1 MSPVLYLAAMGV
13 GLGSLV
19 HRSAAIGGVTYLQF
33 IGPGLLAA
41 TAMQVGAAESTYA
54 VLGSFKWMRVYHAM
68 AATPLHAA
76 RHPDRPPLWIATR
89 IAMASGVYLAVVAA
103 FGGIKSPLALV
114 AWPACL
120 LIGMAFAG
128 PIVAFSSTRETDNG
142 FAALNRFGI
151 VPMFLFSGT
160 FFPISQLPEVL
171 RWIAYATPL
180 WHGVE
185 LVRSLCL
192 GHRRRR
198 RSRACRLSRWRGPR
212 SASRSA
218 VRQYPTQARGLRWRR
233 LSPGSCRSVR
243 CRDWADGRGRVLVER
258 SLMVYRHSWIIIVSG
273 FFEPVF
279 YLFSIGVGLGHLV
292 PDLNVNGQHV
302 SYTVVRRAGAARVV
316 RHEWRYL

>member
-1 MSPVLYLAAMGV
+1 MTSTSLSALPAVRSYRYWVATYRRTWRGSISTTVVSPVLYLAAMGV

-19 HRSAAIGGVTYLQF
+19 HRSSAIGGVTYLQF

-54 VLGSFKWMRVYHAM
+54 VLASFKWVRVYHAM
-68 AATPLHAA
+68 AATPLLPIDILVGHL
-76 RHPDRPPLWIATR
+76 LWIATR
-89 IAMASGVYLAVVAA
+89 ITMASGVYLAVVAA
-103 FGGIKSPLALV
+103 FGGIKSPLAL
-114 AWPACL
+114 AALPACL

-128 PIVAFSSTRETDNG
+128 PIVAFSSTRDTDSG

-192 GHRRRR
+192 GHV
-198 RSRACRLSRWRGPR
+198 
-212 SASRSA
+212 SAADLAHIAYLAAWAA
-218 VRQYPTQARGLRWRR
+218 VGI
-233 LSPGSCRSVR
+233 
-243 CRDWADGRGRVLVER
+243 VL
-258 SLMVYRHSWIIIVSG
+258 
-273 FFEPVF
+273 
-279 YLFSIGVGLGHLV
+279 
-292 PDLNVNGQHV
+292 
-302 SYTVVRRAGAARVV
+302 AARAYRRKLGV
-316 RHEWRYL
+316 

>member
-1 MSPVLYLAAMGV
+1 MTSTSISAIPALRSYRYWVATYRRTWRGSVSTTLISPVLYLAAMGV

-19 HRSAAIGGVTYLQF
+19 HRSSAIGGVTYLQF

-54 VLGSFKWMRVYHAM
+54 VLGSFKWVRVYHAM
-68 AATPLHAA
+68 AATPLLPLDILVGHL
-76 RHPDRPPLWIATR
+76 LWIATR
-89 IAMASGVYLAVVAA
+89 IAMASGVYLAIVAA
-103 FGGIKSPLALV
+103 FGGVKSPLALV

-128 PIVAFSSTRETDNG
+128 PIVAFSSTRDTDSG

-192 GHRRRR
+192 GDVGVADLLHV
-198 RSRACRLSRWRGPR
+198 AYLAAWAAVGI
-212 SASRSA
+212 ALA
-218 VRQYPTQARGLRWRR
+218 VRQYRR
-233 LSPGSCRSVR
+233 KL
-243 CRDWADGRGRVLVER
+243 
-258 SLMVYRHSWIIIVSG
+258 
-273 FFEPVF
+273 
-279 YLFSIGVGLGHLV
+279 GV
-292 PDLNVNGQHV
+292 
-302 SYTVVRRAGAARVV
+302 
-316 RHEWRYL
+316 

>member
-1 MSPVLYLAAMGV
+1 MTTVPFSKLPALRSYAYWLAQYRRTWRGSVSTTVISPVLYLAAMGV

-19 HRSAAIGGVTYLQF
+19 HRSSAIGGVTYLQY

-41 TAMQVGAAESTYA
+41 TAMQVAAAESTYA
-54 VLGSFKWMRVYHAM
+54 VLGSFKWVRVYHAM
-68 AATPLHAA
+68 AATPLLPLDILIGHL
-76 RHPDRPPLWIATR
+76 LWIATR
-89 IAMASGVYLAVVAA
+89 IAMASGVYLAIVAA

-128 PIVAFSSTRETDNG
+128 PIVAFSSTRDNDSG

-180 WHGVE
+180 WHGVA

-192 GHRRRR
+192 GSVGVADLLHV
-198 RSRACRLSRWRGPR
+198 AYLAAW
-212 SASRSA
+212 ASIGIALA
-218 VRQYPTQARGLRWRR
+218 VRQYRR
-233 LSPGSCRSVR
+233 KL
-243 CRDWADGRGRVLVER
+243 
-258 SLMVYRHSWIIIVSG
+258 
-273 FFEPVF
+273 
-279 YLFSIGVGLGHLV
+279 GV
-292 PDLNVNGQHV
+292 
-302 SYTVVRRAGAARVV
+302 
-316 RHEWRYL
+316 

>member
-1 MSPVLYLAAMGV
+1 MTSTSISSLPAIRSYRYWLAAYRRTWRGSISTSVVSPVLYLAAMGV

-54 VLGSFKWMRVYHAM
+54 VLGSFKWIRVYHAM
-68 AATPLHAA
+68 AATPLQPIDILIGHL
-76 RHPDRPPLWIATR
+76 LWIATR
-89 IAMASGVYLAVVAA
+89 IAMASGIYLAVVAA
-103 FGGIKSPLALV
+103 FGGIKSPLALA

-120 LIGMAFAG
+120 LIGMAFAA
-128 PIVAFSSTRETDNG
+128 PIVAFSSTRETDSG

-160 FFPISQLPEVL
+160 FFPIAQLPEVL

-192 GHRRRR
+192 GHL
-198 RSRACRLSRWRGPR
+198 AAADLGHVAYLAAWAGVGIALS
-212 SASRSA
+212 
-218 VRQYPTQARGLRWRR
+218 VRQHRR
-233 LSPGSCRSVR
+233 KL
-243 CRDWADGRGRVLVER
+243 
-258 SLMVYRHSWIIIVSG
+258 
-273 FFEPVF
+273 
-279 YLFSIGVGLGHLV
+279 GV
-292 PDLNVNGQHV
+292 
-302 SYTVVRRAGAARVV
+302 
-316 RHEWRYL
+316 

>member
-1 MSPVLYLAAMGV
+1 MTTASFSRLPALRSYAYWLAQYRRTWRGSVSTTVISPVLYLAAMGV

-19 HRSAAIGGVTYLQF
+19 HRSSAIGGVTYLQY

-41 TAMQVGAAESTYA
+41 TAMQVAAAESTYA
-54 VLGSFKWMRVYHAM
+54 VLGSFKWVRVYHAM
-68 AATPLHAA
+68 AATPLLPLDILIGHL
-76 RHPDRPPLWIATR
+76 LWIATR
-89 IAMASGVYLAVVAA
+89 IAMASGVYLAIVAA
-103 FGGIKSPLALV
+103 FGGIKSPLALI

-128 PIVAFSSTRETDNG
+128 PIVAFSSTRDTDSG

-192 GHRRRR
+192 GHV
-198 RSRACRLSRWRGPR
+198 G
-212 SASRSA
+212 ASDLLHVAYLAVWATVGIALA
-218 VRQYPTQARGLRWRR
+218 VRQYRR
-233 LSPGSCRSVR
+233 KL
-243 CRDWADGRGRVLVER
+243 
-258 SLMVYRHSWIIIVSG
+258 
-273 FFEPVF
+273 
-279 YLFSIGVGLGHLV
+279 GV
-292 PDLNVNGQHV
+292 
-302 SYTVVRRAGAARVV
+302 
-316 RHEWRYL
+316 